1 MKKMKSILASTVV
14 ASAFV
19 MHNTTSEA
27 QTGTS
32 VRPIMSDKI
41 LPFKVNFSKKE
52 LDDLKRRILETRWP
66 DKETVNDQSQG
77 VQLATMQKLAHYWAT
92 DYDWRKAEAKL
103 NALPQFKT
111 NIDGLDIYFIHVR
124 SKEPNALP
132 IIITHGWPGSIFEE
146 LKLIGPL
153 TDPVAY
159 GGKAEDAFDVVIPA
173 MPGYGFSGKP
183 TTPGWNTD
191 RIARAW
197 DILMK
202 RLGYTRYVSQGGD
215 WGARVS
221 EALAHLAP
229 EGLLGVH
236 TNLLLTVPT
245 EVFRLQALNEP
256 APAGWSDMEKAALE
270 KRKSFSPVGYF
281 IEQAKRPQTI
291 GYSLAETPIGLAAWL
306 LDHDSHTYEQLA
318 HAFDGNPAGE
328 LTKDEILDNITLY
341 WLTNTGTSAARIYW
355 ENARLVYK
363 GQVYVAAAFTVFP
376 GELWQAPKSWVENTY
391 KNLIYYHEVGKGGH
405 FAAWEQPQLFAEEVR
420 AAFRPLR

>member
-14 ASAFV
+14 ASALV
-19 MHNTTSEA
+19 MHNTISEA
-27 QTGTS
+27 QTNTS
-32 VRPIMSDKI
+32 VRPITSNKI

-173 MPGYGFSGKP
+173 LPGYGFSGKP
-183 TTPGWNTD
+183 TTPGWNPD
-191 RIARAW
+191 RIA
-197 DILMK
+197 
-202 RLGYTRYVSQGGD
+202 
-215 WGARVS
+215 
-221 EALAHLAP
+221 
-229 EGLLGVH
+229 VH
-236 TNLLLTVPT
+236 
-245 EVFRLQALNEP
+245 
-256 APAGWSDMEKAALE
+256 
-270 KRKSFSPVGYF
+270 
-281 IEQAKRPQTI
+281 
-291 GYSLAETPIGLAAWL
+291 
-306 LDHDSHTYEQLA
+306 
-318 HAFDGNPAGE
+318 
-328 LTKDEILDNITLY
+328 
-341 WLTNTGTSAARIYW
+341 GT
-355 ENARLVYK
+355 
-363 GQVYVAAAFTVFP
+363 
-376 GELWQAPKSWVENTY
+376 
-391 KNLIYYHEVGKGGH
+391 H
-405 FAAWEQPQLFAEEVR
+405 
-420 AAFRPLR
+420 